1 MGIFGNMFDFNND
14 GKLSAAQQGLEF
26 AQLDRIINEDGE
38 TPEND
43 LLELDEMFEDN

>member
-14 GKLSAAQQGLEF
+14 GKLSAAKQGLEF
-26 AQLDRIINEDGE
+26 AHLDRIINEDEE

-43 LLELDEMFEDN
+43 LLELDEMFEDD